1 MTDAVSPNVPLPAP
15 PAPPTIKSTPPDV
28 FQPPSTRPLT
38 WPEATHRITSDLS
51 RRGLRFAISA
61 MMFKLQL
68 AGRLDSQSAIVLT
81 ACALGVE
88 SAILAWKERRLPI
101 AGVTLLPFVLAGLGA
116 LAQETSLMDAAGYT
130 AAALVPMA
138 GYFSRT
144 SVI

>member
-1 MTDAVSPNVPLPAP
+1 
-15 PAPPTIKSTPPDV
+15 
-28 FQPPSTRPLT
+28 
-38 WPEATHRITSDLS
+38 
-51 RRGLRFAISA
+51 